1 MNKTLIFFCISCCLL
16 IFSIIV
22 VNTGPIITGVV
33 GGSWNY
39 QNCKRYSDHRKHIDD
54 ERIISDKNIRD
65 EFKKYLKQGQHL
77 CERQKA
83 MYGLEYA
90 SLVSDLFFG
99 VLCSLLSL
107 LHYFEIGKYCEKVTG
122 IIGLACGII
131 GFILTLIYII
141 YSGYI
146 FTNDGPGKR
155 YNLYFSSNPN
165 SSPISHYSYGSS
177 SNIIKLNKERAFA
190 EWKDNKYECLYY
202 KKDDEDSFYAKYND
216 LGKKQY
222 NYHKDFELAD
232 ANSEYKKCR
241 IGRITFST
249 SLTSSDEDEKIIEY
263 CKNPLTSLDNKV
275 GSVECKHMYYS
286 GNSRED
292 QISNKYE
299 YDKWVTSII
308 FGCFIIALNL
318 GLALFGFLLFSQS
331 DGTSG
336 HVAVK

>member
-22 VNTGPIITGVV
+22 ICTGPVITGVV
-33 GGSWNY
+33 EGSWRN
-39 QNCKRYSDHRKHIDD
+39 QNCQRYSDHHKYVD
-54 ERIISDKNIRD
+54 DKNLGGDLKD
-65 EFKKYLKQGQHL
+65 EFLKHLKKGQHL

-90 SLVSDLFFG
+90 SLISDLFFG

-107 LHYFEIGKYCEKVTG
+107 LHYFGIGKYCEKITG
-122 IIGLACGII
+122 IIGLACGVI

-146 FTNDGPGKR
+146 FTHDGPGKA
-155 YNLYFSSNPN
+155 YDLHASSPPT
-165 SSPISHYSYGSS
+165 SSPISHYNTGALV
-177 SNIIKLNKERAFA
+177 KLDKDRVFA
-190 EWKDNKYECLYY
+190 EWKEGKYECFYY
-202 KKDDEDSFYAKYND
+202 DKDDEDSFYAKYND

-232 ANSEYKKCR
+232 GDYQRC
-241 IGRITFST
+241 
-249 SLTSSDEDEKIIEY
+249 KISNNPTIISPKTI
-263 CKNPLTSLDNKV
+263 CKNPTDRILSSCNKL
-275 GSVECKHMYYS
+275 YYS
-286 GNSRED
+286 GNNLDDE
-292 QISNKYE
+292 IYYKYR

-318 GLALFGFLLFSQS
+318 GLAIFGFLLFSQT
-331 DGTSG
+331 DGSSG
-336 HVAVK
+336 K

>member
-22 VNTGPIITGVV
+22 VCTGPIITGVID
-33 GGSWNY
+33 GSWNN
-39 QNCKRYSDHRKHIDD
+39 QNCQRYSDHRKHIDD
-54 ERIISDKNIRD
+54 EKIISDKNIRD

-107 LHYFEIGKYCEKVTG
+107 LHYFGIGKYCEKVTG
-122 IIGLACGII
+122 IIGLSCGII

-146 FTNDGPGKR
+146 FTNDGPGKD
-155 YNLYFSSNPN
+155 YDSYFFSNPG
-165 SSPISHYSYGSS
+165 SSQISHYSGGIY
-177 SNIIKLNKERAFA
+177 KLDKDRAFA
-190 EWKDNKYECLYY
+190 ELNGNEYKCLYY
-202 KKDDEDSFYAKYND
+202 DKDDEDSFYAKYSD

-222 NYHKDFELAD
+222 NYHKDFKYPD
-232 ANSEYKKCR
+232 SSSEYNNANCFKSP
-241 IGRITFST
+241 ST
-249 SLTSSDEDEKIIEY
+249 VCTATTPKISN
-263 CKNPLTSLDNKV
+263 CNKL
-275 GSVECKHMYYS
+275 YYS
-286 GNSRED
+286 ISNNYQDE
-292 QISNKYE
+292 ISNKYK

-318 GLALFGFLLFSQS
+318 GLAIFGFLLFSQS

>member
-22 VNTGPIITGVV
+22 ICAGPVITSVV
-33 GGSWNY
+33 DGSWKNR
-39 QNCKRYSDHRKHIDD
+39 NCRHYSDQRKYVD
-54 ERIISDKNIRD
+54 DKNLVTGDLKD
-65 EFKKYLKQGQHL
+65 EYLKHLKKGQHL

-107 LHYFEIGKYCEKVTG
+107 LHYFGIGKYCEKITG

-146 FTNDGPGKR
+146 FTHDGPGKE
-155 YNLYFSSNPN
+155 YDLSVS
-165 SSPISHYSYGSS
+165 SSPISHYKSYAL
-177 SNIIKLNKERAFA
+177 IKLDKDRVFA
-190 EWKDNKYECLYY
+190 EWKGGKYECLYY
-202 KKDDEDSFYAKYND
+202 KEDNEDSFYAKYND

-222 NYHKDFELAD
+222 NYHKDFKYAD
-232 ANSEYKKCR
+232 SGSEYYKCSVSSPLNYC
-241 IGRITFST
+241 GDS
-249 SLTSSDEDEKIIEY
+249 SQHLT
-263 CKNPLTSLDNKV
+263 CNKL
-275 GSVECKHMYYS
+275 YYS
-286 GNSRED
+286 GNAGESS
-292 QISNKYE
+292 ISLKYS

-318 GLALFGFLLFSQS
+318 GLAIFGFLLFSQS
-331 DGTSG
+331 DGSSG
-336 HVAVK
+336 PVAVK

>member
-22 VNTGPIITGVV
+22 ICTGPVITNVV
-33 GGSWNY
+33 DGSWKNR
-39 QNCKRYSDHRKHIDD
+39 NCRHYSDQRKYVD
-54 ERIISDKNIRD
+54 DKNLVTGDLKD
-65 EFKKYLKQGQHL
+65 EYLKHLKKGQHL

-107 LHYFEIGKYCEKVTG
+107 LHYFGIGQYCEKVTG
-122 IIGLACGII
+122 IIGIACGII

-146 FTNDGPGKR
+146 FTHDGPGKE
-155 YNLYFSSNPN
+155 YDLYEGLTGL
-165 SSPISHYSYGSS
+165 SSPISHYNGG
-177 SNIIKLNKERAFA
+177 IIKLDKDRAFA

-202 KKDDEDSFYAKYND
+202 NKDKDDEDSFYAKYND

-222 NYHKDFELAD
+222 NYHKDYE
-232 ANSEYKKCR
+232 
-241 IGRITFST
+241 FST
-249 SLTSSDEDEKIIEY
+249 SEYNDCQVSTSTISSTISSSISSFISKSICGSTSRLPLLLNCKKLYYSSNSEEDEF
-263 CKNPLTSLDNKV
+263 
-275 GSVECKHMYYS
+275 
-286 GNSRED
+286 
-292 QISNKYE
+292 SNKYE

-308 FGCFIIALNL
+308 FGCFIIALNI
-318 GLALFGFLLFSQS
+318 GLAIFGFLLFSQTGS
-331 DGTSG
+331 SSG

>member
-22 VNTGPIITGVV
+22 ICTGPIITGVV
-33 GGSWNY
+33 GDSWNN
-39 QNCKRYSDHRKHIDD
+39 QNCQRYSDHHKYVD
-54 ERIISDKNIRD
+54 DKNLGGDLKD
-65 EFKKYLKQGQHL
+65 EFLKHLKKGQHL

-90 SLVSDLFFG
+90 SLISDLFFG

-107 LHYFEIGKYCEKVTG
+107 LHYFGIGKYCEKITG

-146 FTNDGPGKR
+146 FTHDGPGKA
-155 YNLYFSSNPN
+155 YDLHASSPPT
-165 SSPISHYSYGSS
+165 SSPISHYNTGALV
-177 SNIIKLNKERAFA
+177 KLDKDRVFA
-190 EWKDNKYECLYY
+190 EWKEGKYECFYY
-202 KKDDEDSFYAKYND
+202 DKDDEDSFYAKYND

-232 ANSEYKKCR
+232 YNSEYKKCR

-263 CKNPLTSLDNKV
+263 CKNPLTSSDNKV
-275 GSVECKHMYYS
+275 DGVECKNIYYS